1 MKHCGHSMKR
11 LVSRWNR
18 QAFRYLENLERRN
31 GQKYPAGC
39 CGVFHWV
46 RSVDRMKAG
55 QKGAAMEQKGIR
67 INKYLSEAGVCSR
80 RKADSYI
87 EAGMIRINDSIA
99 EKGSRVFPADV
110 VYVRD
115 IPVQLP
121 EQKKVIAFYK
131 PRGLVCST
139 RGQGAETVLDYLND
153 SLSLY
158 YVGRLD
164 KDSEGLL
171 LLTNDGALANAI
183 SKGANGH
190 EKEYEVRV
198 DRPIT
203 QEFIRQMGAG
213 VPILDTVTRK
223 CKLTKTG
230 SKTFRIILTQGLN
243 RQIRRM
249 CEYCGYRVRS
259 LKRVRVMNITL
270 EGLEPGAYREL
281 TGKELQELRRLAGQ
295 QEQN

>member
-1 MKHCGHSMKR
+1 
-11 LVSRWNR
+11 
-18 QAFRYLENLERRN
+18 
-31 GQKYPAGC
+31 
-39 CGVFHWV
+39 
-46 RSVDRMKAG
+46 
-55 QKGAAMEQKGIR
+55 MEEKGIR

-87 EAGMIRINDSIA
+87 EAGMVRINDTVA
-99 EKGSRVFPADV
+99 EKGSRVFPGDA
-110 VYVRD
+110 VYVKDTR
-115 IPVQLP
+115 IQLP

-131 PRGLVCST
+131 PQGLVCST
-139 RGQGAETVLDYLND
+139 RGQGAETVLEYLNASV
-153 SLSLY
+153 SLH

-171 LLTNDGALANAI
+171 LLTNDGGLANAI
-183 SKGANGH
+183 SKGANRH

-203 QEFIRQMGAG
+203 PEFIRQMGAG

-223 CKLTKTG
+223 CTVTKTG

-249 CEYCGYRVRS
+249 CEYCGYRVRF
-259 LKRVRVMNITL
+259 LKRIRVMNVTL

-295 QEQN
+295 QEPN